1 VLIDSVPGTP
11 PAEKDA
17 PPNLTLRMLDVIDG
31 AKAAAERACLGVVS
45 CADVVAL
52 AARDAYEVPT
62 GRRDGVVSSAIEA
75 RLPSPSASFAEALD
89 VSEHRA
95 QLTRSHRLVRYCK
108 STTII

>member
-1 VLIDSVPGTP
+1 MID
-11 PAEKDA
+11 D
-17 PPNLTLRMLDVIDG
+17 
-31 AKAAAERACLGVVS
+31 AKATAERACLGVVS

-52 AARDAYEVPT
+52 AARDASGMAGKVRYEVPT

-108 STTII
+108 STSFI